1 MLRFRNLAS
10 GSTGNATLVEGRSGA
25 HTRRLLVDCGLGIR
39 QLQWRLEAAGTAPAQ
54 LDAVFITHEHSDH
67 VGCVLKLALRER
79 IPVWM
84 SEGTY
89 GALGSPDLD
98 GLLHVACDGVP
109 VDMGSF
115 CAHPFSVPHDAR
127 EPLHL
132 RCSDGATH
140 IGLLTDLGH
149 AAETVVERLQGCHA
163 LLLEANHDADLLASG
178 DYPVSLKRRIAGPR
192 GHLPNHVSADIL
204 HAVHHPNLRHV
215 VAAHLSA
222 HNNRP
227 DLAQS
232 ALAQA
237 VGWHASDIVVA
248 DPREGTPWIEA
259 SY

>member
-10 GSTGNATLVEGRSGA
+10 GSTGNATLVEGRSGVYSQ
-25 HTRRLLVDCGLGIR
+25 RLLVDCGLGIR
-39 QLQWRLEAAGTAPAQ
+39 QLQWRLEAAGTAPSQ
-54 LDAVFITHEHSDH
+54 LDAIFITHEHSDH
-67 VGCVLKLALRER
+67 VGCLLKLALRER

-89 GALGSPDLD
+89 HALGTPSFD
-98 GLLHVACDGVP
+98 GLLHLARDGESI
-109 VDMGSF
+109 DLGSF
-115 CAHPFSVPHDAR
+115 CAQPFSVPHDAR

-149 AAETVVERLQGCHA
+149 GAESVLAQLKDCDA
-163 LLLEANHDADLLASG
+163 LLLETNHDADLLAAG
-178 DYPVSLKRRIAGPR
+178 DYPLFLKRRIAGPR
-192 GHLPNHVSADIL
+192 GHLPNHASADIL
-204 HAVHHPNLRHV
+204 RAVYHSRLKYV

-222 HNNRP
+222 RNNRP

-237 VGWHASDIVVA
+237 LGWKACDIQVA